1 MLATGELSLETSSEY
16 DRTKELKA
24 FDDTKTG
31 VKGLVD
37 AGIVSIP
44 KIFIRSPEELAEE
57 LNSCHGDIKVPVI
70 DLSNIHS
77 SDRRKEIVD
86 EIRVASGEWGFFQ
99 VINHEIPLGVLDEMI
114 DGTRRFHEQDEEVKK
129 EFYTRD
135 QMKKV
140 RCETNY
146 DLFLSRSANWR
157 DTLNITELISDNIDP
172 GELPAACSKS
182 SVEYIKC
189 IRKLG
194 NTLLELL
201 SEALGLQADH
211 LGSMECGKSCNL
223 VCHYYPACPEPEL
236 TLGASSHTDP
246 SFFTLLLQDQIGGL
260 QVYHEGQW
268 VNVNPIRGG
277 VIVNIGDYLQMVS
290 NDIFKSVAHRVTA
303 NHNGPRISVACFFLG
318 DGGMDEKP
326 FGPIKEL
333 ISESSP
339 PRYKE
344 FLVREF
350 MIKFYS
356 RSLDKSGLDYYKI

>member
-1 MLATGELSLETSSEY
+1 MSATGELSLETSSEY

-44 KIFIRSPEELAEE
+44 KIFIRPPEELAEE
-57 LNSCHGDIKVPVI
+57 LNLCHGDVEVPVI
-70 DLSNIHS
+70 DLSNIQS

-99 VINHEIPLGVLDEMI
+99 VINHEIPLSVLDEVI
-114 DGTRRFHEQDEEVKK
+114 DGIRRFHEQDAEVKK

-135 QMKKV
+135 LMKRV

-157 DTLNITELISDNIDP
+157 DTLHITKVISDNIDP

-211 LGSMECGKSCNL
+211 LGSMECGKSCGL
-223 VCHYYPACPEPEL
+223 FCHYYPACPEPEL

-277 VIVNIGDYLQMVS
+277 VIVNIGDYLQFCLRYLFIY
-290 NDIFKSVAHRVTA
+290 IF
-303 NHNGPRISVACFFLG
+303 GIS
-318 DGGMDEKP
+318 DGN
-326 FGPIKEL
+326 L
-333 ISESSP
+333 
-339 PRYKE
+339 
-344 FLVREF
+344 
-350 MIKFYS
+350 
-356 RSLDKSGLDYYKI
+356 YYRR

>member
-1 MLATGELSLETSSEY
+1 MSRTGELSPEPLPDY
-16 DRTKELKA
+16 DRTEELKA
-24 FDDTKTG
+24 FDDTKAG

-44 KIFIRSPEELAEE
+44 RIFIRPPEELAEE

-77 SDRRKEIVD
+77 SERREEIVD
-86 EIRVASGEWGFFQ
+86 EIRVASEKWGFFQ
-99 VINHEIPLGVLDEMI
+99 VINHEIPLSVLDEMM
-114 DGTRRFHEQDEEVKK
+114 DGTRRFHEQDAEVKK

-140 RCETNY
+140 RYETNY

-157 DTLNITELISDNIDP
+157 DTLNITKVISDNIDP

-182 SVEYIKC
+182 SLEYIKC

-211 LGSMECGKSCNL
+211 LGSMECGKSCSL

-236 TLGASSHTDP
+236 TLGATSHTDP

-277 VIVNIGDYLQMVS
+277 VIVNIGDYLQILS
-290 NDIFKSVAHRVTA
+290 NDKFKSVAHRVTA
-303 NHNGPRISVACFFLG
+303 NLNGPRISVACFFPG
-318 DGGMDEKP
+318 DGGTDEKP
-326 FGPIKEL
+326 YGPIKEL
-333 ISESSP
+333 ISESNP

-344 FLVREF
+344 FFVREF
-350 MIKFYS
+350 VIKFLS
-356 RSLDKSGLDYYKI
+356 ISLDKSVLDYYKI